1 LGKNGE
7 RGTQLFRLQTSEL
20 ATNPLSRPNSEPS
33 WTKGNKNNN
42 NWEIKERKKKD
53 FQSRKEKK
61 WRSFHWSTYPLDL
74 GVSINRNDVQPQDQ
88 SH

>member
-42 NWEIKERKKKD
+42 NNWEIKERKKKG
-53 FQSRKEKK
+53 FPKQKRKKVEI
-61 WRSFHWSTYPLDL
+61 FPL
-74 GVSINRNDVQPQDQ
+74 VN
-88 SH
+88 

>member
-42 NWEIKERKKKD
+42 NWEIKERKKKG
-53 FQSRKEKK
+53 FPKQKRKKVEI
-61 WRSFHWSTYPLDL
+61 FPLVNLPARL
-74 GVSINRNDVQPQDQ
+74 GCFNKSQ
-88 SH
+88 